1 MTHNDFMEYGDAN
14 TPSGGKGLCYEN
26 EGRGFNSMKNEFSPS
41 RRDLFRS
48 TGAIAAIAA
57 GSAGAA
63 TPARETGQ
71 NIYQSIGVRPII
83 NCKGT
88 FTIISGS
95 QTLPEVKKAMDEAS
109 RYYIELDELMD
120 GVGKRLAELTGA
132 EWGIVTAGCAA
143 AMTHTTSACLAGTDP
158 EKMQRLPN
166 LQGMKSEVVIPK
178 YSRNV
183 YDHATRMLGVTIV
196 EVNDPA
202 ELESAF
208 NDRTAMVYILAG
220 PGDEG
225 PLGTKAVSAVAKR
238 RNVPVL
244 VDAAAENLTIP
255 NIHLQRGATL
265 VAYSGGKCIRGPQS
279 AGLLLGDKNLA
290 QAAWANSAPHHAF
303 GRSLKVGKEEIM
315 GMLTAVD
322 MWTKRDHQ
330 REWDEWMSWLNHIS
344 EKVKTIDGVTTRV
357 HQPESLSNHA
367 PVLVVEWDG
376 ARLGIT
382 GDEVYKH
389 LLDTDPRI
397 ILASGRGS
405 RSHDMRSSISVM
417 PYMMMP
423 GDDKIAAD
431 RIYATLKTPPS
442 PEPKPESSGAPANI
456 AGVWDVEMEYKRG
469 TAHHSLALEQN
480 GTTVTGT
487 HRGEYLH
494 GDLHGGVAGDLIHF
508 RSVQRIEGTELFYN
522 FSGHASGDQ
531 MSGTVGLGEYGE
543 ARWTARRHKY
553 V

>member
-1 MTHNDFMEYGDAN
+1 
-14 TPSGGKGLCYEN
+14 
-26 EGRGFNSMKNEFSPS
+26 MKNRFSPS

-48 TGAIAAIAA
+48 TGAIAALAA
-57 GSAGAA
+57 GNASATA
-63 TPARETGQ
+63 PAREAGQ
-71 NIYQSIGVRPII
+71 NIYQAIGVRPIV

-95 QTLPEVKKAMDEAS
+95 QSLPEVKRAMEEAS
-109 RYYIELDELMD
+109 HYYVELDELMD
-120 GVGKRLAELTGA
+120 GVGKRLAELTQA

-183 YDHATRMLGVTIV
+183 YDHAIRMLGVSIV
-196 EVNDPA
+196 EVSDPA
-202 ELESAF
+202 QLESAF
-208 NDRTAMVYILAG
+208 TDRTAMVYILAG

-225 PLGTKAVSAVAKR
+225 PLGTQAVTAVARR

-244 VDAAAENLTIP
+244 VDAAAEDLTIP

-265 VAYSGGKCIRGPQS
+265 VAYSGGKCLRGPQA

-315 GMLTAVD
+315 GMLAAVE
-322 MWTKRDHQ
+322 MWTRRDHK
-330 REWDEWMSWLNHIS
+330 REWAEWESWLNRIS
-344 EKVKTIDGVTTRV
+344 EKVSTIGGVTTRV
-357 HQPESLSNHA
+357 RQPEGLSNHA
-367 PVLVVEWDG
+367 PELIIEWDG
-376 ARLGIT
+376 ARLGVT
-382 GDEVYKH
+382 GHEVYTH
-389 LLDTDPRI
+389 LLDTEPRV
-397 ILASGRGS
+397 ILAGS
-405 RSHDMRSSISVM
+405 RGNRPDQMASSVAVM

-423 GDDKIAAD
+423 GDDKIAAE
-431 RIYATLKTPPS
+431 RLYATLKNPPAA
-442 PEPKPESSGAPANI
+442 PPKPEPAGAPANI
-456 AGVWDVEMEYKRG
+456 AGVWDVDMEYKRG
-469 TAHHSLALEQN
+469 SAQHSFAIEQS
-480 GTTVTGT
+480 GSEVRGT
-487 HRGEYLH
+487 HRGEYLQ
-494 GDLHGGVAGDLIHF
+494 GNLQGSVAGDMVRF
-508 RSVQRIEGTELFYN
+508 RGMQRIEGTELFYN

-543 ARWTARRHKY
+543 AKWTARRHKY
-553 V
+553 A